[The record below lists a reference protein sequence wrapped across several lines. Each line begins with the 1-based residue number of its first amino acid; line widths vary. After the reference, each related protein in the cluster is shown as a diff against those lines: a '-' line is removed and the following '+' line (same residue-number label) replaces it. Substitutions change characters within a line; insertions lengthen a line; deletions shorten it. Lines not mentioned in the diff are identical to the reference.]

1 VITTNHIDRL
11 DPALGRPRRLDD
23 GTVEFLS
30 TRPGRID
37 KAIELG
43 YMADAD
49 KLRLARRIFFDDE
62 AGYRQVRRLVE
73 AEPDRRETPA
83 QFQERCAQLALDRL
97 WQAENPDVAPAP
109 GPDPAVVPGA
119 ETHGRS
125 RHEGRP
131 AEGRPEPTHRA

>member
-11 DPALGRPRRLDD
+11 DPALGRPRTRAD

-43 YMADAD
+43 YMDDAD

-62 AGYRQVRRLVE
+62 SGYRQMRRLVE

-97 WQAENPDVAPAP
+97 WQAERAD
-109 GPDPAVVPGA
+109 GDPAVIPDTGTA
-119 ETHGRS
+119 HRPL
-125 RHEGRP
+125 RP
-131 AEGRPEPTHRA
+131 APARGEHQPATGQPA